1 MDRQIEYHGPTDT
14 HGRCHFSL
22 RWIDDYL
29 LFSVVVDDVSS
40 GDGGCPCLEGGAVV
54 VVVDA

>member
-1 MDRQIEYHGPTDT
+1 M
-14 HGRCHFSL
+14 FV
-22 RWIDDYL
+22 DYL